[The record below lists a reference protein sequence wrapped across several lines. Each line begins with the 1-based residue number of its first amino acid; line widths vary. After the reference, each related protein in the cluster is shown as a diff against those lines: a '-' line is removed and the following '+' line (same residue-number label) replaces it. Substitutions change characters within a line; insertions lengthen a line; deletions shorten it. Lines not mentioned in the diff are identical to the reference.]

1 MAVLTLVLNIKV
13 VFGGESYFFR
23 FAMFN
28 MVNDGG
34 IMGYLGNLLSMLLVV
49 IGFGSMF
56 IFGLYALNGGGMKAV
71 RPSLVAGALMS
82 LLAVISLFCSISS
95 GKFNFF
101 GDIIILAMPV
111 VYTLCM
117 FSAISCKKWLS
128 ESDFRQPFVLFSRG
142 GILRGIYTVI

>member
-1 MAVLTLVLNIKV
+1 MKRTIRIISWLSGIMAVLTLVLNIKV

-28 MVNDGG
+28 MVNEGG
-34 IMGYLGNLLSMLLVV
+34 IVV

-117 FSAISCKKWLS
+117 FSA
-128 ESDFRQPFVLFSRG
+128 SDKL
-142 GILRGIYTVI
+142 